1 MSMNEKFHD
10 ILNSQVTAE
19 YESALIYTQLSY
31 ELERHSFPGMSA
43 WMAAQAAEERNHADK
58 IAAHMLA
65 RGVRVQLGD
74 ISIEPIKVDAP
85 ITAFEMA
92 LRHERKISEM
102 IREIARVADA
112 VEDYDSRSLVNWFLS
127 EQIEEEDTVSQIVDR
142 IRLVGDDGSGLLRID
157 AELGAARTAGDDN

>member
-19 YESALIYTQLSY
+19 HESALIYQQLSY
-31 ELERHSFPGMSA
+31 ELERLSFPGMSA
-43 WMAAQAAEERNHADK
+43 WMAAQAAEERGHAQK
-58 IAAHMLA
+58 IAEHMLA
-65 RGVRVQLGD
+65 RDVRVQIGD
-74 ISIEPIKVDAP
+74 ITIDPVKVDAP
-85 ITAFEMA
+85 LIAFETA

-112 VEDYDSRSLVNWFLS
+112 VEDYDSRSLVNWFLD
-127 EQIEEEDTVSQIVDR
+127 EQIEEEDTVSEIVDR

-157 AELGAARTAGDDN
+157 SELRATTGEA